1 MPRLKQWSGKQLK
14 KCACEEEDPEAAFSA
29 NQLALSKPGASMPK
43 AIDAAMVEAR
53 SRDLAAT
60 TVSQTVSLF
69 KGGTFALAAV
79 VLIEIAFSP
88 DDRTLRL
95 VLWTSTL
102 FMTMTS
108 YNAWIHSTVTLFR
121 EGAGNILAM
130 ILQGMLELMLFA
142 VLTPRAIAQSWRAW
156 ALIAAVFFLVTG
168 VRLAIRMNA
177 GLAVAPSIAPLFALA
192 QKNRVVTS
200 RAVLAASLVNVV
212 VAAPV
217 LAVPLG
223 SPWPKWLSF
232 ALALFNMAHAC
243 IAMVQ
248 QEKERAAMEAMLE
261 DAAAG

>member
-1 MPRLKQWSGKQLK
+1 
-14 KCACEEEDPEAAFSA
+14 
-29 NQLALSKPGASMPK
+29 MPK
-43 AIDAAMVEAR
+43 LIDAAMVEAR

-95 VLWTSTL
+95 VLWTATL

-142 VLTPRAIAQSWRAW
+142 VLTPRAVAQSWRAW
-156 ALIAAVFFLVTG
+156 PLIAAAFFLVTG

-192 QKNRVVTS
+192 QKNRIATA
-200 RAVLAASLVNVV
+200 RAVLAASLLNVA
-212 VAAPV
+212 VAVPV
-217 LAVPLG
+217 LALALA
-223 SPWPKWLSF
+223 SPWPRWFGF
-232 ALALFNMAHAC
+232 ALALFNGAHAC
-243 IAMVQ
+243 IAMVL
-248 QEKERAAMEAMLE
+248 QERERAAMESMLA
-261 DAAAG
+261 AAAG